1 MQDVGRT
8 IGRTGWGLRSLL
20 LAGVASSVL
29 TAPAMAGLTIVPTY
43 SALVTA
49 SAKTAFAFAA
59 GEYQTLFTDPVQVNI
74 QVNANGGGLGSSS
87 TPIAGIFSYAQVR
100 TALINDYA
108 TDPSAARTIATGAGG
123 SINTTT
129 DPSTTGR
136 YFIARAEEK
145 ALKLIASDAV
155 NDGTFTYNGGLSY
168 TFDPNNRMVAGKFDF
183 IGVAEHEIS
192 EIMGRIPGLGGTIG
206 GSAGFLP
213 YDLFRYTGANT
224 RGITNTGAGN
234 YFSIDNGATN
244 LHGFNN
250 ANANPGSDPQDWDSS
265 VLTDPYNAF
274 TSAGQGHMISAVDVT
289 AMNVLGWDTRVVP
302 APKLGTFGTLI
313 VLAASLLGF
322 GVLRRRV
329 DET

>member
-59 GEYQTLFTDPVQVNI
+59 NEYSTLFTDNVQVNI
-74 QVNANGGGLGSSS
+74 NVHANGGGLGSSS
-87 TPIAGIFSYAQVR
+87 TPIAGVFTYAQVKNALMTDY
-100 TALINDYA
+100 TAN
-108 TDPSAARTIATGAGG
+108 PSAARTTALGAGG
-123 SINTTT
+123 SINTNT
-129 DPSTTGR
+129 DPSTTNR

-145 ALKLIASDAV
+145 ALGLIASDAV

-213 YDLFRYTGANT
+213 
-224 RGITNTGAGN
+224 
-234 YFSIDNGATN
+234 
-244 LHGFNN
+244 
-250 ANANPGSDPQDWDSS
+250 PG
-265 VLTDPYNAF
+265 LTP
-274 TSAGQGHMISAVDVT
+274 
-289 AMNVLGWDTRVVP
+289 
-302 APKLGTFGTLI
+302 
-313 VLAASLLGF
+313 
-322 GVLRRRV
+322 GV
-329 DET
+329 

>member
-29 TAPAMAGLTIVPTY
+29 IAPAEALTIVPTY

-213 YDLFRYTGANT
+213 
-224 RGITNTGAGN
+224 
-234 YFSIDNGATN
+234 
-244 LHGFNN
+244 
-250 ANANPGSDPQDWDSS
+250 PG
-265 VLTDPYNAF
+265 LTP
-274 TSAGQGHMISAVDVT
+274 
-289 AMNVLGWDTRVVP
+289 
-302 APKLGTFGTLI
+302 
-313 VLAASLLGF
+313 
-322 GVLRRRV
+322 GV
-329 DET
+329 